1 MSWLTKIAMK
11 KRWLTFLIVAAVTGF
26 SIWSTLMLQME
37 LIPDIELPVTSV
49 ITVYPQ
55 AKPEKIM
62 DEVTVHVESAISGM
76 EGLDSIVSTVSEGS
90 TFTMAMFDY
99 GTHMDKVNE
108 TIKQNLAGLDLPQE
122 VRNLPA
128 TMPQLDEN
136 PRLFAIDMNIMPLV
150 MIGVTGDMLP
160 GELEEL
166 TNDKIT
172 PRLKGIEGVYD
183 DGVTVDGGTSKQ
195 MLVNLDADRLNAADL
210 SMLQV
215 IGVLGSQE
223 YGNLGELKS
232 TVIAEGTTLDNIGE
246 TRLGMPPG
254 TAISRTNGQTSV
266 IIYVMKEAEANTVT
280 TANAVVDEI
289 EEIKAEL
296 QGKVQMFTVLDQS
309 EFIERSIGDLGRNAL
324 IGFILAAIVV
334 FFFLMAFRASIVT
347 AISIPLSLL
356 LGFLVMRFLG
366 ITINLLTL
374 SAMAIVVGRVIDNS
388 IVVLEVIY
396 RRMQQGEV
404 FRDAAING
412 VREVVAPITSSTL
425 ATVVIFIPIA
435 FIGGIVGEMFMP
447 FALTMTIALI
457 ASLIVALMVIPPLSN
472 FKISGKIKMGDKEA
486 WYQRAYLPM
495 LKWVMRHRASTIII
509 AAAIF
514 LASFTL
520 LPIIGTAFMPTMSEK
535 MLTVE
540 IEMPRGTDLATTE
553 EAAILVEQVI
563 AENPDVTIYQTDAG
577 TSGSLMGGFSSMV
590 GAGDRTATITL
601 LLDPEVDLE
610 QQAADLRRNL
620 EGLVENGK
628 VTVSA
633 GEAEMG
639 AMMGS
644 GLDISIR
651 GDDYNAIAVTGQELF
666 NEIKDVYGIA
676 ELELILP
683 EMEPKLDIAPDMA
696 KMMSSGL
703 TMEQLQQVSQE
714 FMIMTMGT
722 GVSKVDIEGETY
734 EIYMNGIA
742 GDLNSAETAAELR
755 VGYPNTVMLGDI
767 ATVTLGEQQT
777 NIQRIDEKLA
787 VSITGTITAEDVGA
801 VNMEI
806 QQKINDMDLPEG
818 VEVTMGGVM
827 EMMQESF
834 SGMFV
839 AIIVAILLA
848 YAVIVVTFRSFLK
861 PIIIMVSLP
870 LASIGAL
877 VGLLIAG
884 YPLGVS
890 ALMGVLMLVGIVLT
904 NAIVLI
910 DLVEKLRRQGM
921 ATYDAIIEAGRT
933 RMRPILMTAL
943 TTMIAML
950 PIAVGLGEGAV
961 LSAELAVVVIGGLFS
976 STLLTLLVI
985 PVLYSF
991 VQGKKRRTAET

>member
-1 MSWLTKIAMK
+1 MSWLTKIALK
-11 KRWLTFLIVAAVTGF
+11 KRWLTFLIVAVVTGI

-49 ITVYPQ
+49 VTIYPQ
-55 AKPEKIM
+55 AKPEKVM
-62 DEVTVHVESAISGM
+62 NDVTVKVEGAISGM
-76 EGLDSIVSTVSEGS
+76 KHLDTIVSTVSEGS

-99 GTHMDKVNE
+99 GTHMDEINE
-108 TIKQNLAGLDLPQE
+108 AIKQNLAGLDLPQE
-122 VRNLPA
+122 VRNLPN
-128 TMPQLDEN
+128 TMPQVKEN
-136 PRLFAIDMNIMPLV
+136 PQLYAIDMNIMPLV

-160 GELEEL
+160 GELEEIAH
-166 TNDKIT
+166 DKIA
-172 PRLKGIEGVYD
+172 PRLEGIEGVYYI
-183 DGVTVDGGTSKQ
+183 TVDGGTSKQ
-195 MLVNLDADRLNAADL
+195 LLVNLDAESLNAADL
-210 SMLQV
+210 SMSQV
-215 IGVLGSQE
+215 IGVLGSRE
-223 YGNLGELKS
+223 YDNLDQLRG
-232 TVIAEGTTLDNIGE
+232 TVMAGGTTLDNIAE
-246 TRLGMPPG
+246 TRLGIPPG

-266 IIYVMKEAEANTVT
+266 IIYVMKTAEANTVT
-280 TANAVVDEI
+280 TANAVIDEM
-289 EEIKAEL
+289 EDIKAEL
-296 QGKVQMFTVLDQS
+296 QGEVQMFTVLDQS

-324 IGFILAAIVV
+324 IGFVLAAIVV

-404 FRDAAING
+404 FKDAAING

-435 FIGGIVGEMFMP
+435 FVGGIVGEMFMP

-472 FKISGKIKMGDKEA
+472 FKISRKDKAEDKQT

-495 LKWVMRHRASTIII
+495 LKWVLRHRASTIII

-520 LPIIGTAFMPTMSEK
+520 LPVIGTAFMPTMSEK

-540 IEMPRGTDLATTE
+540 IEMARGTDLATTE
-553 EAAILVEQVI
+553 EAAILVEQVVTK
-563 AENPDVTIYQTDAG
+563 NPDVTIYQTDAG
-577 TSGSLMGGFSSMV
+577 ASGSLMGGFTSMM
-590 GAGDRTATITL
+590 GAGSRTATITI
-601 LLDPEVDLE
+601 LLDPEVDLD
-610 QQAADLRRNL
+610 QQAADLRQSI
-620 EGLVENGK
+620 EGLVKNGT
-628 VTVSA
+628 VTVSE
-633 GEAEMG
+633 GEAGMS

-644 GLDISIR
+644 SLDISVR
-651 GDDYNAIAVTGQELF
+651 GDDYGAIAATGQQLYDELK
-666 NEIKDVYGIA
+666 NVYGVA
-676 ELELILP
+676 ELEIVLP
-683 EMEPKLDIAPDMA
+683 DMEPKLDIIPDTA

-703 TMEQLQQVSQE
+703 SMEQLQQIGQE
-714 FMIMTMGT
+714 FMVMTMGT

-734 EIYMNGIA
+734 EIYVNGIA

-767 ATVTLGEQQT
+767 ASVTLGEQQT

-787 VSITGTITAEDVGA
+787 VSVTGIITAADVGA

-806 QQKINDMDLPEG
+806 QQKINGMDLPEG
-818 VEVTMGGVM
+818 VEITMGGVM
-827 EMMQESF
+827 EMMRESF
-834 SGMFV
+834 SGMFI

-848 YAVIVVTFRSFLK
+848 YAVIVITFRSFLK

-921 ATYDAIIEAGRT
+921 TTYDAIIEAGRT

-950 PIAVGLGEGAV
+950 PIAIGLGEGAV

-985 PVLYSF
+985 PVLYSY
-991 VQGKKRRTAET
+991 VQGKRRGKAEA